1 MLVRRLRCLSILLL
15 AFSGA
20 VFSQTS
26 SSSLQGTV
34 TDPSGSAI
42 EGASVVVANEA
53 KLQRTTVTD
62 AQGGYRLL
70 ALPPGTYTLTVTA
83 TGFAR
88 YQQTGLELLVNTPA
102 TSNIQLKVGGTSEV
116 VNVSSG
122 APVLNMVDAS
132 IGNSFDETQVKEIP
146 LEGRNVPDLLNLQA
160 GVTFTGN
167 RSDVD

>member
-15 AFSGA
+15 AFSRL
-20 VFSQTS
+20 VFTQTS
-26 SSSLQGTV
+26 STSLQGTV

-42 EGASVVVANEA
+42 QGASVALANEA

-88 YQQTGLELLVNTPA
+88 YQQTDLQLLVNTPA
-102 TSNIQLKVGGTSEV
+102 TTNVQLKVGAATEV
-116 VNVSSG
+116 VNVSG
-122 APVLNMVDAS
+122 
-132 IGNSFDETQVKEIP
+132 
-146 LEGRNVPDLLNLQA
+146 
-160 GVTFTGN
+160 
-167 RSDVD
+167 